1 MKAVANERHYRIN
14 RDVTAPRLR
23 LVDGNG
29 GQLGVVTLEEAIRH
43 AADARLDL
51 VEVAPEA
58 DPPVAR
64 LMDFGKFRYTQQK
77 HEQAAR
83 KKQHIVK
90 IKEVKFH
97 VKIAPHDYQVKA
109 RMAEKFLQK
118 GDKVKLV
125 ITFRGREVDHTDLG
139 MNIIENLVRDLAE
152 VGVVEH
158 RDSTEAKYKSITL
171 TPKVKAPKG

>member
-1 MKAVANERHYRIN
+1 MPTGNERHYRIN
-14 RDVTAPRLR
+14 REVTSPKLR

-29 GQLGVVTLEEAIRH
+29 GQMGVVTLEDALRH
-43 AADARLDL
+43 AAEARLDL

-97 VKIAPHDYQVKA
+97 VKIAPHDYKVKA
-109 RMAEKFLQK
+109 RAAEKFLAQ

-139 MNIIENLVRDLAE
+139 MNILENLVKDLSEA
-152 VGVVEH
+152 GTVEH
-158 RDSTEAKYKSITL
+158 RDSSEAKYKSITV
-171 TPKVKAPKG
+171 TPKIKAAKG

>member
-1 MKAVANERHYRIN
+1 MPGNERHYRIN
-14 RDVTAPRLR
+14 RELTAPRLR
-23 LVDGNG
+23 LVG
-29 GQLGVVTLEEAIRH
+29 GKGEQLGIVTLDDALRRAEEGRM
-43 AADARLDL
+43 DL

-83 KKQHIVK
+83 RRQHVVK

-97 VKIAPHDYQVKA
+97 VKIAPHDFQVKV
-109 RMAEKFLQK
+109 RHAEEFLTK

-125 ITFRGREVDHTDLG
+125 ITFRGREADHADLG
-139 MNIIENLVRDLAE
+139 MRVLENCVRDLGK
-152 VGVVEH
+152 VGVVEY
-158 RDSTEAKYKSITL
+158 RDESEPKYKSIIM
-171 TPKVKAPKG
+171 TPKAAKPKA

>member
-1 MKAVANERHYRIN
+1 MPTGNERHYRIN
-14 RDVTAPRLR
+14 REVTSPKLR

-29 GQLGVVTLEEAIRH
+29 GQMGVVTLEDALRH
-43 AADARLDL
+43 AAEARLDL

-97 VKIAPHDYQVKA
+97 VKIAPHDYKVKA
-109 RMAEKFLQK
+109 RAAEKFLAQ

-139 MNIIENLVRDLAE
+139 MTILENLVKDLGEA
-152 VGVVEH
+152 GTVEH
-158 RDSTEAKYKSITL
+158 RDSSEAKYKSITI
-171 TPKVKAPKG
+171 TPKQKAAKG